1 MPLFKSCCF
10 IPLAE
15 ARVDVRGIPPR
26 HSRAPSSGGE
36 RSGGFSS
43 VRAEG
48 VRVEA
53 NTRSPYIRRGGQ
65 KHKSALFP
73 MSGSQDPLF
82 KTNRAP
88 KERSQEA

>member
-48 VRVEA
+48 VRSK
-53 NTRSPYIRRGGQ
+53 RIRDRHTFAAAD
-65 KHKSALFP
+65 KNINPRYS
-73 MSGSQDPLF
+73 
-82 KTNRAP
+82 R
-88 KERSQEA
+88 